1 MLARLYCG
9 DIYRDATTP
18 REAFTAHFQ
27 RPFSTAP
34 AECQL
39 VEMSLTPDMILVL
52 GLVAFTMLM
61 LVLEWIRA
69 DMVAL
74 LVVVTIGLTGLI
86 PSERVF
92 NGFAGN
98 AVIAIIAIMIMGEGL
113 DRAGVLNLT
122 ARFVMKMAR
131 GMESRLG
138 LVINMVAS
146 LFSAIIP
153 SQALAALMIPV
164 SSRLSARTGVPLSRL
179 LLPMAF
185 CILTATNTT
194 LIANSPLIVL
204 NDLIASANA
213 NLPPG
218 AHTIPRFGLFS
229 VTPVGLTLAVIGV
242 LYFYFFGRKLLP
254 GHEDQRL
261 KVTPGRTES
270 YFAET
275 YGIGGETAEL
285 TVTAE
290 SPLVGM
296 SIGEVEQLHDA
307 PLILA
312 IKSGNDARMAP
323 PADHVIWVG
332 SVLGVLGP
340 REQLNQFAN
349 NQLCRLSTRMRQ
361 LGELFNPTRAGISEV
376 VIPPSSRFIKQKIGE
391 LRLRKRFGISVLAVT
406 RGEQIFRDD
415 LRSVSLRAG
424 DTLALHSNWRDLSL
438 AAEDKD
444 LVVVT
449 DIPKEE
455 QRPGKIWQ
463 AVGFFVLAK
472 CLALFTQLDLSVAM
486 MTGAIGMLLTGVLNM
501 DEAYKAINWKT
512 IFVTACLIP
521 LGWSMDSTGTAA
533 WVAQVVLQ
541 HLGNASPYILQ
552 ASLAILTLLFS
563 QVMSNV
569 GATVMMVPV
578 AISVAVATGGNP
590 SAYALIVAVSSSN
603 TFLLSSGHPAL
614 MMVTGP
620 GGYRGKDFLRV
631 GIPLT
636 LLVLVVTLVVINL
649 MFR

>member
-1 MLARLYCG
+1 
-9 DIYRDATTP
+9 
-18 REAFTAHFQ
+18 
-27 RPFSTAP
+27 
-34 AECQL
+34 
-39 VEMSLTPDMILVL
+39 MILVL
-52 GLVAFTMLM
+52 GLVCFTMLM

-74 LVVVTIGLTGLI
+74 LVVVVIGLTGLI
-86 PSERVF
+86 PSDRVF

-98 AVIAIIAIMIMGEGL
+98 AVIAIIAIMIMGAGL
-113 DRAGVLNLT
+113 DRAGVLGLT
-122 ARFVMKMAR
+122 AQFVMRMAR
-131 GMESRLG
+131 GKESRLG
-138 LVINMVAS
+138 VVINSVTS
-146 LFSAIIP
+146 LFSAVIP

-164 SSRLSARTGVPLSRL
+164 TSRLSARTGVPISRL

-218 AHTIPRFGLFS
+218 AQTVPKFGLFS
-229 VTPVGLTLAVIGV
+229 VTPVGLALAVAGV
-242 LYFYFFGRKLLP
+242 LFFYFYTNKLLP
-254 GHEDQRL
+254 EREDERQ

-275 YGIGGETAEL
+275 YGIVGETAEL

-296 SIGEVEQLHDA
+296 SIGEVEQLHGA

-323 PADHVIWVG
+323 PADQVIWVG

-340 REQLNQFAN
+340 RDELNRFAN
-349 NQLCRLSTRMRQ
+349 NQLCRVSPRMRQ
-361 LGELFNPTRAGISEV
+361 LAELFNPTRAGISEA
-376 VIPPSSRFIKQKIGE
+376 VIPPNSRFLKQSVGE
-391 LRLRKRFGISVLAVT
+391 LRLRKRYGISVLAVT
-406 RGEQIFRDD
+406 RGDQVYRDD
-415 LRSVSLRAG
+415 LRAVSLRTG
-424 DTLALHSNWRDLSL
+424 DTLVLHSSWKALQDVS
-438 AAEDKD
+438 EDKD

-449 DIPKEE
+449 DIPREE
-455 QRPGKIWQ
+455 QRPNKIWQ
-463 AVGFFVLAK
+463 AVGFFLLAK
-472 CLALFTQLDLSVAM
+472 SLALFTNLDLSIAM
-486 MTGAIGMLLTGVLNM
+486 MTGAVGMLLSGVLNM
-501 DEAYKAINWKT
+501 DEAYRAVNWKT

-533 WVAQVVLQ
+533 WVAQEVLL
-541 HLGNASPYILQ
+541 HLGHASPWILQ
-552 ASLAILTLLFS
+552 LSLALLTLTFS

-620 GGYRGKDFLRV
+620 GDYSARDFLRAGV
-631 GIPLT
+631 PLT
-636 LLVLVVTLVVINL
+636 FIVLLITLVAVNL
-649 MFR
+649 MYR

>member
-1 MLARLYCG
+1 MGL
-9 DIYRDATTP
+9 T
-18 REAFTAHFQ
+18 
-27 RPFSTAP
+27 
-34 AECQL
+34 
-39 VEMSLTPDMILVL
+39 LTPDMMLVL
-52 GLVAFTMLM
+52 GLVGFTMLM

-122 ARFVMKMAR
+122 ARFVMRMAR

-213 NLPPG
+213 NLLPG
-218 AHTIPRFGLFS
+218 AHTIPKFGLFS
-229 VTPVGLTLAVIGV
+229 VTPVGLTLAVVGV

-254 GHEDQRL
+254 GHEDERL

-296 SIGEVEQLHDA
+296 SIGEVEQLHDS
-307 PLILA
+307 PMILA

-323 PADHVIWVG
+323 PVDHVIWVG

-340 REQLNQFAN
+340 REQLTQFAN

-376 VIPPSSRFIKQKIGE
+376 VIPPSSRFIKQTIGD

-406 RGEQIFRDD
+406 RGDQVFRDD
-415 LRSVSLRAG
+415 VRAVTLRAG
-424 DTLALHSNWRDLSL
+424 DTMVLHSNWRDLSL
-438 AAEDKD
+438 ASEDKD

-533 WVAQVVLQ
+533 WVAQEVLQ
-541 HLGNASPYILQ
+541 HLGGHSHWLLQ
-552 ASLAILTLLFS
+552 LALAILTLLFS

-620 GGYRGKDFLRV
+620 GGYRSQDFLRV
-631 GIPLT
+631 GLPLT
-636 LLVLVVTLVVINL
+636 FIVLVVTLLAINL
-649 MFR
+649 MFH

>member
-1 MLARLYCG
+1 VG
-9 DIYRDATTP
+9 P
-18 REAFTAHFQ
+18 
-27 RPFSTAP
+27 
-34 AECQL
+34 
-39 VEMSLTPDMILVL
+39 SLTPEMIMVL
-52 GLVAFTMLM
+52 GLVGFTMLM

-74 LVVVTIGLTGLI
+74 LVVVAIGLTGLI
-86 PSERVF
+86 PSDRVF

-122 ARFVMKMAR
+122 ARFVMRMAR
-131 GMESRLG
+131 GVESRLG
-138 LVINMVAS
+138 LVINLVAS
-146 LFSAIIP
+146 LFSAVIP

-164 SSRLSARTGVPLSRL
+164 SSRLSARTGVPISRL

-213 NLPPG
+213 NLLPG
-218 AHTIPRFGLFS
+218 AHTIPKFGLFS
-229 VTPVGLTLAVIGV
+229 VTPVGLALSLVGV

-254 GHEDQRL
+254 GHEDERL

-296 SIGEVEQLHDA
+296 SIGEVEQLYDA

-312 IKSGNDARMAP
+312 IKSGNEARMAP

-340 REQLNQFAN
+340 REQLTRFAN
-349 NQLCRLSTRMRQ
+349 NQLCRLSTHMRQ

-376 VIPPSSRFIKQKIGE
+376 VIPPVSRFIKQTVGD

-406 RGEQIFRDD
+406 RGEQVFRDD
-415 LRSVSLRAG
+415 VRGVTLRAG
-424 DTLALHSNWRDLSL
+424 DTLVVHSNWRDLSL

-472 CLALFTQLDLSVAM
+472 CLALFTHLDLSVAM

-521 LGWSMDSTGTAA
+521 LGWSMDATGTAA
-533 WVAQVVLQ
+533 WIAQQVLQ
-541 HLGNASPYILQ
+541 HMGTSSHWLLQ
-552 ASLAILTLLFS
+552 ACLAILTLLFS

-569 GATVMMVPV
+569 GATVMMVPI

-631 GIPLT
+631 GLPLT
-636 LLVLVVTLVVINL
+636 LVVLVVTLIAINL

>member
-1 MLARLYCG
+1 MGL
-9 DIYRDATTP
+9 
-18 REAFTAHFQ
+18 
-27 RPFSTAP
+27 
-34 AECQL
+34 
-39 VEMSLTPDMILVL
+39 SLTPDMILVL
-52 GLVAFTMLM
+52 GLVGFTMIM

-74 LVVVTIGLTGLI
+74 LVVVVIGLTGLI
-86 PSERVF
+86 PADRVF

-122 ARFVMKMAR
+122 ANFVMRMAR
-131 GMESRLG
+131 GAESRLG
-138 LVINMVAS
+138 VVINLVAS
-146 LFSAIIP
+146 LFSAVIP
-153 SQALAALMIPV
+153 SQALAAIMIPV

-218 AHTIPRFGLFS
+218 AHTIPKFGLFS
-229 VTPVGLTLAVIGV
+229 VTPIGLALAFVGVG
-242 LYFYFFGRKLLP
+242 YFYFFGRKLLP
-254 GHEDQRL
+254 GHEDERL

-296 SIGEVEQLHDA
+296 SIGEAEQLHEA

-312 IKSGNDARMAP
+312 IKSGNEARMAP

-340 REQLNQFAN
+340 REQLSQFAN
-349 NQLCRLSTRMRQ
+349 NQLCRLSPRMRQ

-376 VIPPSSRFIKQKIGE
+376 VIPPVSRFIKQTIGE
-391 LRLRKRFGISVLAVT
+391 LRLRKRYGISVLAVN
-406 RGEQIFRDD
+406 RGDQVFRDD
-415 LRSVSLRAG
+415 VRAVSLRAG
-424 DTLALHSNWRDLSL
+424 DTVVLHSNWRDLSL

-449 DIPKEE
+449 DIPKQE

-463 AVGFFVLAK
+463 AVGFFVMAK
-472 CLALFTQLDLSVAM
+472 CLALFTNLDLSVAM
-486 MTGAIGMLLTGVLNM
+486 MTGAIAMLLSGVLNM

-533 WVAQVVLQ
+533 WLAQQVLHYLGGASPYVLQVVL
-541 HLGNASPYILQ
+541 GV
-552 ASLAILTLLFS
+552 LTLLFS

-569 GATVMMVPV
+569 GATVMMVPI

-620 GGYRGKDFLRV
+620 GGYRSKDFLRV
-631 GIPLT
+631 GLPLT
-636 LLVLVVTLVVINL
+636 ALVLTVTIVAINL
-649 MFR
+649 VFR

>member
-1 MLARLYCG
+1 
-9 DIYRDATTP
+9 
-18 REAFTAHFQ
+18 
-27 RPFSTAP
+27 
-34 AECQL
+34 
-39 VEMSLTPDMILVL
+39 MILVL
-52 GLVAFTMLM
+52 GLVGFTMLM

-74 LVVVTIGLTGLI
+74 LVVVVIGLTGLI
-86 PSERVF
+86 PSDRVF

-98 AVIAIIAIMIMGEGL
+98 AVIAIIAIMIMGAGL
-113 DRAGVLNLT
+113 DRAGVLSLT
-122 ARFVMKMAR
+122 ASFVMRMAR
-131 GMESRLG
+131 GKESRLG
-138 LVINMVAS
+138 VVINSVTS
-146 LFSAIIP
+146 LFSAVIP

-164 SSRLSARTGVPLSRL
+164 TSRLSARTGVPISRL
-179 LLPMAF
+179 LLPMGF

-218 AHTIPRFGLFS
+218 AHTIPKFGLFS
-229 VTPVGLTLAVIGV
+229 VTPVGLVLALLGIT
-242 LYFYFFGRKLLP
+242 YFWLFTRRLLP
-254 GHEDQRL
+254 EREDERL

-296 SIGEVEQLHDA
+296 SIGEVEQLHGA

-323 PADHVIWVG
+323 PVDYVIWVG
-332 SVLGVLGP
+332 SVLGVLAP
-340 REQLNQFAN
+340 REEVNRFAN
-349 NQLCRLSTRMRQ
+349 NQLCKVSPRMRQ
-361 LGELFNPTRAGISEV
+361 LGELFNPTRAGISEAV
-376 VIPPSSRFIKQKIGE
+376 LPPSSRFLKQSVGE
-391 LRLRKRFGISVLAVT
+391 LRLRKRYGISVLAVN
-406 RGEQIFRDD
+406 RGDQVFRDD
-415 LRSVSLRAG
+415 VRGVNLRAG
-424 DTLALHSNWRDLSL
+424 DTLVLHSSWRDLAL

-463 AVGFFVLAK
+463 AVGFFLLAK
-472 CLALFTQLDLSVAM
+472 CLALFTHLDLSVAM

-501 DEAYKAINWKT
+501 DEAYKAVNWKT

-521 LGWSMDSTGTAA
+521 LGWSMDATGTAA
-533 WVAQVVLQ
+533 WLAQQVLL
-541 HLGNASPYILQ
+541 HLGDASPWILQ
-552 ASLAILTLLFS
+552 VSLAVLTLLFS

-569 GATVMMVPV
+569 GATVMMVPI

-614 MMVTGP
+614 MMVAGP

-631 GIPLT
+631 GAPLT
-636 LLVLVVTLVVINL
+636 LAMLVTTLVVINL
-649 MFR
+649 MFH

>member
-1 MLARLYCG
+1 MGL
-9 DIYRDATTP
+9 T
-18 REAFTAHFQ
+18 
-27 RPFSTAP
+27 
-34 AECQL
+34 
-39 VEMSLTPDMILVL
+39 LTPDMMLVL

-122 ARFVMKMAR
+122 ARFVMRMAR

-213 NLPPG
+213 NLLPG
-218 AHTIPRFGLFS
+218 AHTIPKFGLFS
-229 VTPVGLTLAVIGV
+229 VTPVGLTLAVVGV

-254 GHEDQRL
+254 GHEDERL

-296 SIGEVEQLHDA
+296 SIGEVEQLHDS
-307 PLILA
+307 PMILA
-312 IKSGNDARMAP
+312 IKSSNDARMAP

-340 REQLNQFAN
+340 REQLTQFAN

-361 LGELFNPTRAGISEV
+361 LSELFNPTRAGISEV
-376 VIPPSSRFIKQKIGE
+376 VIPPSSRFIKQTVGE

-406 RGEQIFRDD
+406 RGDQVFRDD
-415 LRSVSLRAG
+415 VRTLSLRAG
-424 DTLALHSNWRDLSL
+424 DTMVLHSNWRDLSL
-438 AAEDKD
+438 ASEDKD

-501 DEAYKAINWKT
+501 DEAYKAVNWKT

-533 WVAQVVLQ
+533 WVAQEVLQ
-541 HLGNASPYILQ
+541 HLGGHSHWLLQ
-552 ASLAILTLLFS
+552 LALAILTLLFS

-636 LLVLVVTLVVINL
+636 FVVLVVSLVAINL
-649 MFR
+649 MFL

>member
-1 MLARLYCG
+1 MGL
-9 DIYRDATTP
+9 
-18 REAFTAHFQ
+18 
-27 RPFSTAP
+27 
-34 AECQL
+34 
-39 VEMSLTPDMILVL
+39 SLTPEMILVL
-52 GLVAFTMLM
+52 GLVGFTMLM

-74 LVVVTIGLTGLI
+74 LVVVVIGLTGLI

-122 ARFVMKMAR
+122 ARFVMRMAR

-138 LVINMVAS
+138 VVINLVAS
-146 LFSAIIP
+146 LFSAVIP

-204 NDLIASANA
+204 NDLIASANV

-218 AHTIPRFGLFS
+218 AHTIPKFGLFS
-229 VTPVGLTLAVIGV
+229 VTPIGLALALLGV
-242 LYFYFFGRKLLP
+242 AYFYFFGRKLLP
-254 GHEDQRL
+254 GHEDERL

-340 REQLNQFAN
+340 REQLTQFAN

-376 VIPPSSRFIKQKIGE
+376 VIPPVSRFIKHTVGE

-406 RGEQIFRDD
+406 RGEQVFRDD
-415 LRSVSLRAG
+415 VRGVSLRAG
-424 DTLALHSNWRDLSL
+424 DTVVLHSNWRDLAL

-472 CLALFTQLDLSVAM
+472 CLALFTNLDLSVAM
-486 MTGAIGMLLTGVLNM
+486 MTGAIGMLLSGVLNM

-521 LGWSMDSTGTAA
+521 LGWSMDATGTAA
-533 WVAQVVLQ
+533 WIAQVVLE
-541 HLGNASPYILQ
+541 HLGGASPWVLQ
-552 ASLAILTLLFS
+552 ACLAILTLLFS

-569 GATVMMVPV
+569 GATVMMVPI

-620 GGYRGKDFLRV
+620 GGYKGKDFLRV
-631 GIPLT
+631 GAPLT
-636 LLVLVVTLVVINL
+636 VLVLVVTLLAINL
-649 MFR
+649 MFH

>member
-1 MLARLYCG
+1 M
-9 DIYRDATTP
+9 
-18 REAFTAHFQ
+18 
-27 RPFSTAP
+27 
-34 AECQL
+34 
-39 VEMSLTPDMILVL
+39 VLVL
-52 GLVAFTMLM
+52 GLVGFTMLM

-74 LVVVTIGLTGLI
+74 LVVVVIGLTGLI
-86 PSERVF
+86 PSDRVF

-98 AVIAIIAIMIMGEGL
+98 AVIAIMAIMIMGEGL

-122 ARFVMKMAR
+122 ARFVMRMAR
-131 GMESRLG
+131 GVESRLG
-138 LVINMVAS
+138 VVINLVAS
-146 LFSAIIP
+146 LFSAVIP

-204 NDLIASANA
+204 NDLIASANV

-218 AHTIPRFGLFS
+218 AHTIPKFGLFS
-229 VTPVGLTLAVIGV
+229 VTPIGLALALLGV
-242 LYFYFFGRKLLP
+242 AYFYFFGRKLLP
-254 GHEDQRL
+254 GHEDERL

-296 SIGEVEQLHDA
+296 SIGEVEQLHGA

-340 REQLNQFAN
+340 RDQLTQFAN

-376 VIPPSSRFIKQKIGE
+376 VIPPVSRFIKHTVGE
-391 LRLRKRFGISVLAVT
+391 LRLRKRFGISVLAVN
-406 RGEQIFRDD
+406 RGDQVFRDD
-415 LRSVSLRAG
+415 VRGVNLRAG
-424 DTLALHSNWRDLSL
+424 DTVVLHSNWRDLAL
-438 AAEDKD
+438 ASEDKD

-472 CLALFTQLDLSVAM
+472 CLALFTNLDLSVAM
-486 MTGAIGMLLTGVLNM
+486 MTGAIGMLLSGVLNM
-501 DEAYKAINWKT
+501 DEAYRAINWKT

-521 LGWSMDSTGTAA
+521 LGWSMDATGTAA
-533 WVAQVVLQ
+533 WIAQVVLQ
-541 HLGNASPYILQ
+541 HLGGASPWVLQ
-552 ASLAILTLLFS
+552 ACLAILTLLFS

-569 GATVMMVPV
+569 GATVMMVPI

-614 MMVTGP
+614 MMITGP
-620 GGYRGKDFLRV
+620 GGYKGKDFLRV
-631 GIPLT
+631 GAPLT
-636 LLVLVVTLVVINL
+636 VLVLVVTLIAINL
-649 MFR
+649 MFH

>member
-1 MLARLYCG
+1 M
-9 DIYRDATTP
+9 
-18 REAFTAHFQ
+18 
-27 RPFSTAP
+27 
-34 AECQL
+34 
-39 VEMSLTPDMILVL
+39 MLVL
-52 GLVAFTMLM
+52 GLVLFTMLM

-74 LVVVTIGLTGLI
+74 LVVVVIGLTGLI
-86 PSERVF
+86 PADRVF

-122 ARFVMKMAR
+122 AQFVMRMAR
-131 GMESRLG
+131 GKESRLG
-138 LVINMVAS
+138 VVINAVTS
-146 LFSAIIP
+146 LFSAVIP

-164 SSRLSARTGVPLSRL
+164 TSRLSARTGVPISRL

-204 NDLIASANA
+204 NDLIASANN

-218 AHTIPRFGLFS
+218 AQTIPKFGLFS
-229 VTPVGLTLAVIGV
+229 VTPVGILLAIAGV
-242 LYFYFFGRKLLP
+242 VFFRLFTRKLLP
-254 GHEDQRL
+254 EREDARQ

-275 YGIGGETAEL
+275 YGIVGETAEL

-296 SIGEVEQLHDA
+296 SVGEAEQLHGA

-312 IKSGNDARMAP
+312 LKSGNDARMAP
-323 PADHVIWVG
+323 PVDQVIWVG

-349 NQLCRLSTRMRQ
+349 NQLCRLTPRMRQ
-361 LGELFNPTRAGISEV
+361 LGELFNPTRAGISEA
-376 VIPPSSRFIKQKIGE
+376 VIPPSSRWIKQSIGD
-391 LRLRKRFGISVLAVT
+391 LHLRKRHGISVLAVT
-406 RGEQIFRDD
+406 RGDQVFRDD
-415 LRSVSLRAG
+415 VRSVSLRAG
-424 DTLALHSNWRDLSL
+424 DTLVLHSSWRDLAQ
-438 AAEDKD
+438 AAEDRD
-444 LVVVT
+444 LVMVT
-449 DIPKEE
+449 DIPREE

-463 AVGFFVLAK
+463 AVGFFLMAK
-472 CLALFTQLDLSVAM
+472 CLALFTHLDLSIAM
-486 MTGAIGMLLTGVLNM
+486 MTGAIGMLLSGVLNM

-533 WVAQVVLQ
+533 WLAQEVLVHMGDASPWVLQ
-541 HLGNASPYILQ
+541 
-552 ASLAILTLLFS
+552 LALAVLTLLFS

-603 TFLLSSGHPAL
+603 TFLISSGHPAL

-620 GGYRGKDFLRV
+620 GGYKSKDFLRAGV
-631 GIPLT
+631 PLT
-636 LLVLVVTLVVINL
+636 LVVLAITLVAINL
-649 MFR
+649 MFH

>member
-1 MLARLYCG
+1 VAL
-9 DIYRDATTP
+9 T
-18 REAFTAHFQ
+18 
-27 RPFSTAP
+27 
-34 AECQL
+34 
-39 VEMSLTPDMILVL
+39 LTPEMILVL
-52 GLVAFTMLM
+52 GLVCFTMLM

-74 LVVVTIGLTGLI
+74 LVVVVIGLTGLI
-86 PSERVF
+86 PSDRVF

-98 AVIAIIAIMIMGEGL
+98 AVIAIIAIMIMGAGL
-113 DRAGVLNLT
+113 DRAGVLGLT
-122 ARFVMKMAR
+122 AQFVMRMAR
-131 GMESRLG
+131 GKESRLG
-138 LVINMVAS
+138 VVINSVTS
-146 LFSAIIP
+146 LFSAVIP

-164 SSRLSARTGVPLSRL
+164 TSRLSARTGVPISRL

-218 AHTIPRFGLFS
+218 AQTVPKFGLFS
-229 VTPVGLTLAVIGV
+229 VTPVGLALAVAGV
-242 LYFYFFGRKLLP
+242 LFFYFYTNKLLP
-254 GHEDQRL
+254 EREDERQ

-275 YGIGGETAEL
+275 YGIVGETAEL

-296 SIGEVEQLHDA
+296 SIGEVEQLHGA

-312 IKSGNDARMAP
+312 IKSGNEARMAP
-323 PADHVIWVG
+323 PADQVIWVG

-340 REQLNQFAN
+340 RDELNRFAN
-349 NQLCRLSTRMRQ
+349 NQLCRVSPRMRQ
-361 LGELFNPTRAGISEV
+361 LAELFNPTRAGISEA
-376 VIPPSSRFIKQKIGE
+376 VIPPNSRFLKQSVGE
-391 LRLRKRFGISVLAVT
+391 LRLRKRYGISVLAVT
-406 RGEQIFRDD
+406 RGDQVYRDD
-415 LRSVSLRAG
+415 LRAVSLRTG
-424 DTLALHSNWRDLSL
+424 DTLVLHSSWKALQDVS
-438 AAEDKD
+438 EDKD

-449 DIPKEE
+449 DIPREE
-455 QRPGKIWQ
+455 QRPNKIWQ
-463 AVGFFVLAK
+463 AVGFFLLAK
-472 CLALFTQLDLSVAM
+472 SLALFTNLDLSIAM
-486 MTGAIGMLLTGVLNM
+486 MTGAVGMLLSGVLNM
-501 DEAYKAINWKT
+501 DEAYRAVNWKT

-533 WVAQVVLQ
+533 WVAQEVLL
-541 HLGNASPYILQ
+541 HLGHASPWILQ
-552 ASLAILTLLFS
+552 LSLALLTLTFS

-620 GGYRGKDFLRV
+620 GDYSARDFLRAGV
-631 GIPLT
+631 PLT
-636 LLVLVVTLVVINL
+636 FIVLLITLVAVNL
-649 MFR
+649 MYR

>member
-1 MLARLYCG
+1 MGL
-9 DIYRDATTP
+9 
-18 REAFTAHFQ
+18 
-27 RPFSTAP
+27 
-34 AECQL
+34 
-39 VEMSLTPDMILVL
+39 SLTPEMILVL
-52 GLVAFTMLM
+52 GLVGFTMLM

-74 LVVVTIGLTGLI
+74 LVVVVIGLTGLI

-98 AVIAIIAIMIMGEGL
+98 AVIAIIAIMIMGAGL
-113 DRAGVLNLT
+113 DRAGVLGLT
-122 ARFVMKMAR
+122 ANFVMRMAR
-131 GMESRLG
+131 GVESRLG
-138 LVINMVAS
+138 VVINLVTS
-146 LFSAIIP
+146 LFSAVIP

-164 SSRLSARTGVPLSRL
+164 TSRLAARTGVPISRL

-213 NLPPG
+213 NLPAG
-218 AHTIPRFGLFS
+218 AHTIPKFGLFS
-229 VTPVGLTLAVIGV
+229 VTPVGLVLALTGV
-242 LYFYFFGRKLLP
+242 LFFYLFSRKLLP
-254 GHEDQRL
+254 EREDERL

-275 YGIGGETAEL
+275 YGIVGETAEL

-296 SIGEVEQLHDA
+296 SIGEVEQLYGA

-312 IKSGNDARMAP
+312 IKSGTESRMAP
-323 PADHVIWVG
+323 PVDHVIWVG

-349 NQLCRLSTRMRQ
+349 NQLCRLSPRMRQ
-361 LGELFNPTRAGISEV
+361 LGELFNPTRAGISEA
-376 VIPPSSRFIKQKIGE
+376 VIPPSSRFIKQSVGE
-391 LRLRKRFGISVLAVT
+391 LRLRKRYGISVLAVN
-406 RGEQIFRDD
+406 RGDQVFRDD
-415 LRSVSLRAG
+415 VRSVSLRAG
-424 DTLALHSNWRDLSL
+424 DTLVLHSSWRDLGL
-438 AAEDKD
+438 ATEDKD

-472 CLALFTQLDLSVAM
+472 CLALFTHLDLSVAM

-501 DEAYKAINWKT
+501 DEAYRAINWKT

-521 LGWSMDSTGTAA
+521 LGWSMDATGTAA
-533 WVAQVVLQ
+533 WVAQEVLQ
-541 HLGNASPYILQ
+541 HLGSASPWLLQ
-552 ASLAILTLLFS
+552 LCLAVLTLLFS

-569 GATVMMVPV
+569 GATVMMVPI

-614 MMVTGP
+614 MMVAGP

-631 GIPLT
+631 GLPLT
-636 LLVLVVTLVVINL
+636 AIVLVITLVVINL

>member
-1 MLARLYCG
+1 MAL
-9 DIYRDATTP
+9 
-18 REAFTAHFQ
+18 
-27 RPFSTAP
+27 
-34 AECQL
+34 
-39 VEMSLTPDMILVL
+39 SLTPEMILVL
-52 GLVAFTMLM
+52 GLVGFTMLM

-74 LVVVTIGLTGLI
+74 LVVVVIGLTGLI

-122 ARFVMKMAR
+122 ANFVMRMAR
-131 GMESRLG
+131 GAESRLG
-138 LVINMVAS
+138 VVINLVAS
-146 LFSAIIP
+146 LFSAVIP

-164 SSRLSARTGVPLSRL
+164 SSRLAARTGVPLSKL

-204 NDLIASANA
+204 NDLIASANV

-218 AHTIPRFGLFS
+218 AHTIPKFGLFS
-229 VTPVGLTLAVIGV
+229 VTPVGLTLALLGV
-242 LYFYFFGRKLLP
+242 GYFYFFGRKLLP
-254 GHEDQRL
+254 GHEDERL

-275 YGIGGETAEL
+275 YGIVGETAEL

-296 SIGEVEQLHDA
+296 SIGEVEQLYEA

-376 VIPPSSRFIKQKIGE
+376 VIPPVSRFIKHTVGE
-391 LRLRKRFGISVLAVT
+391 LRLRKRFGISVLAVN
-406 RGEQIFRDD
+406 RGDQVLRDD
-415 LRSVSLRAG
+415 VRSVSLRAG
-424 DTLALHSNWRDLSL
+424 DTVVLHSNWRDLSL
-438 AAEDKD
+438 AAEERD

-449 DIPKEE
+449 DIPKEQ

-463 AVGFFVLAK
+463 AVGFFLLAK
-472 CLALFTQLDLSVAM
+472 CLALFTNLDLSVAM
-486 MTGAIGMLLTGVLNM
+486 MTGAIGMLLSGVLNM

-521 LGWSMDSTGTAA
+521 LGWSMDATGTAA
-533 WVAQVVLQ
+533 WIAQVVLD
-541 HLGNASPYILQ
+541 HLGSASPWLLQ
-552 ASLAILTLLFS
+552 LCLAILTLLFS

-569 GATVMMVPV
+569 GATVMMVPI

-620 GGYRGKDFLRV
+620 GGYKGKDFLRV
-631 GIPLT
+631 GLPLT
-636 LLVLVVTLVVINL
+636 FLVLVVTLLAINL
-649 MFR
+649 LFH

>member
-1 MLARLYCG
+1 MAL
-9 DIYRDATTP
+9 
-18 REAFTAHFQ
+18 
-27 RPFSTAP
+27 
-34 AECQL
+34 
-39 VEMSLTPDMILVL
+39 SLTPAMILVL
-52 GLVAFTMLM
+52 ALAGFTMLM

-74 LVVVTIGLTGLI
+74 LVVVAIGLTGLI
-86 PSERVF
+86 PPDKVF

-113 DRAGVLNLT
+113 DRAGVLTHT
-122 ARFVMKMAR
+122 AHFVMRVA
-131 GMESRLG
+131 GGVESRLG
-138 LVINMVAS
+138 LVINLVSS
-146 LFSAIIP
+146 LFSAVIP

-164 SSRLSARTGVPLSRL
+164 SSRLSARTGVPISRL
-179 LLPMAF
+179 LLPMSF

-194 LIANSPLIVL
+194 LIANSPLIML

-213 NLPPG
+213 NLPAG
-218 AHTIPRFGLFS
+218 AHTIPKFGLFS
-229 VTPVGLTLAVIGV
+229 VTPVGLALALVGV
-242 LYFYFFGRKLLP
+242 AYFYFFGRKLLP
-254 GHEDQRL
+254 GHEDRRL

-270 YFAET
+270 YFADT
-275 YGIGGETAEL
+275 YGIAGDIAEL

-290 SPLVGM
+290 SALVGM
-296 SIGEVEQLHDA
+296 SIGEAESLHDA

-376 VIPPSSRFIKQKIGE
+376 VIPPVSRFIKHTVAE

-406 RGEQIFRDD
+406 RGEQVFRDD
-415 LRSVSLRAG
+415 VRGVSLRAG
-424 DTLALHSNWRDLSL
+424 DTMVLHSNWHDLAL
-438 AAEDKD
+438 ASEDKD

-449 DIPKEE
+449 DIPKEQ

-463 AVGFFVLAK
+463 AVGFFLMAQG
-472 CLALFTQLDLSVAM
+472 LALFTNLDLSLSM
-486 MTGAIGMLLTGVLNM
+486 MTGAIAMLLTGVLNM

-512 IFVTACLIP
+512 IFVVACLIP
-521 LGWSMDSTGTAA
+521 LGWSMDATGTAA
-533 WVAQVVLQ
+533 WIAQIVLVHLGGAAPWVLQ
-541 HLGNASPYILQ
+541 LCVAV
-552 ASLAILTLLFS
+552 LTVLFAL
-563 QVMSNV
+563 VMSNV
-569 GATVMMVPV
+569 GATVMMVPI

-590 SAYALIVAVSSSN
+590 AAYALLVAVSSSN
-603 TFLLSSGHPAL
+603 TFLISSGHPAL
-614 MMVTGP
+614 MMITGP
-620 GGYRGKDFLRV
+620 GGYRGKDFMRV
-631 GIPLT
+631 GAPLT
-636 LLVLVVTLVVINL
+636 VLMLAVTMLAINL

>member
-1 MLARLYCG
+1 VAL
-9 DIYRDATTP
+9 
-18 REAFTAHFQ
+18 
-27 RPFSTAP
+27 
-34 AECQL
+34 
-39 VEMSLTPDMILVL
+39 SLTPEMILVL
-52 GLVAFTMLM
+52 GLVGFTMLM
-61 LVLEWIRA
+61 LVLEWVRA

-74 LVVVTIGLTGLI
+74 LVVVVIGLTGLI

-113 DRAGVLNLT
+113 DRAGVLNAT
-122 ARFVMKMAR
+122 AHFVVRMSR
-131 GMESRLG
+131 GAESRLG
-138 LVINMVAS
+138 VVINLVAS
-146 LFSAIIP
+146 LFSSVIP

-164 SSRLSARTGVPLSRL
+164 SSRLAARTGVPLSKL

-194 LIANSPLIVL
+194 LIANSSLIVL

-213 NLPPG
+213 NLLPG
-218 AHTIPRFGLFS
+218 AHTIPKFGLFS
-229 VTPVGLTLAVIGV
+229 VTPIGLALAAVGV
-242 LYFYFFGRKLLP
+242 LYFYLFGRKLLP
-254 GHEDQRL
+254 GHEDERL

-296 SIGEVEQLHDA
+296 SIGEVEQLHEA

-312 IKSGNDARMAP
+312 IKSSNDARMAP

-332 SVLGVLGP
+332 SVLGVFGP
-340 REQLNQFAN
+340 REQLAQFAN
-349 NQLCRLSTRMRQ
+349 NQLCRLSSRMRQ

-376 VIPPSSRFIKQKIGE
+376 VIPPVSRFIKHTVAE
-391 LRLRKRFGISVLAVT
+391 LRLRKRFGISVLAVN
-406 RGEQIFRDD
+406 RGDQVFRDD
-415 LRSVSLRAG
+415 VRTVSLRAG
-424 DTLALHSNWRDLSL
+424 DTVVLHSNWRDLAL

-449 DIPKEE
+449 DIPKEQ

-463 AVGFFVLAK
+463 AVGFFLMAQ
-472 CLALFTQLDLSVAM
+472 CLALFTNLDLAVAM
-486 MTGAIGMLLTGVLNM
+486 MTGAIAMLLTGVLNM
-501 DEAYKAINWKT
+501 DEAYKAVNWKT
-512 IFVTACLIP
+512 VFVIACLIP
-521 LGWSMDSTGTAA
+521 LGWSMDATGTAA
-533 WVAQVVLQ
+533 WLAQQVLYYLGGTSPYVLQ
-541 HLGNASPYILQ
+541 LV
-552 ASLAILTLLFS
+552 LAVLTLLFS

-569 GATVMMVPV
+569 GATVMMVPI

-620 GGYRGKDFLRV
+620 GGYKGKDFLRV
-631 GIPLT
+631 GLPLT
-636 LLVLVVTLVVINL
+636 FLVLVVTLLAINL

>member
-1 MLARLYCG
+1 MGL
-9 DIYRDATTP
+9 
-18 REAFTAHFQ
+18 
-27 RPFSTAP
+27 
-34 AECQL
+34 
-39 VEMSLTPDMILVL
+39 SLTPEMILVL
-52 GLVAFTMLM
+52 GLAGFTMLM
-61 LVLEWIRA
+61 LVLDWIRA

-74 LVVVTIGLTGLI
+74 LVVVAIGLIGLI
-86 PSERVF
+86 PADKVF
-92 NGFAGN
+92 DGFAGN
-98 AVIAIIAIMIMGEGL
+98 AVISIIAIMIMGEGL

-122 ARFVMKMAR
+122 ANFVMRMAR
-131 GMESRLG
+131 GAESRLG
-138 LVINMVAS
+138 VVINLVAS
-146 LFSAIIP
+146 LFSAVIP

-164 SSRLSARTGVPLSRL
+164 SSRLAARTGVPLSRL

-204 NDLIASANA
+204 NDLIASANL
-213 NLPPG
+213 NLPAG
-218 AHTIPRFGLFS
+218 AHTIPKFGLFS
-229 VTPVGLTLAVIGV
+229 VTPIGLVLAAVGVA
-242 LYFYFFGRKLLP
+242 YFYFFGRKLLP
-254 GHEDQRL
+254 GHEDERL

-296 SIGEVEQLHDA
+296 SIGEAESLHQA

-312 IKSGNDARMAP
+312 IKSGNEARMAP

-361 LGELFNPTRAGISEV
+361 LGELFRAGISEV
-376 VIPPSSRFIKQKIGE
+376 VIPPVSRFIKHTVAE
-391 LRLRKRFGISVLAVT
+391 LRLRKRFGISVLAVN
-406 RGEQIFRDD
+406 RGDQVFRDD
-415 LRSVSLRAG
+415 VRGVSLRAG
-424 DTLALHSNWRDLSL
+424 DTVVLHSHWRDLAL

-463 AVGFFVLAK
+463 AVGFFLLAK
-472 CLALFTQLDLSVAM
+472 CLALFTNLDLSIAM
-486 MTGAIGMLLTGVLNM
+486 MTGAIGMLLSGVLNM

-521 LGWSMDSTGTAA
+521 LGWSMDATGTAA
-533 WVAQVVLQ
+533 WLAQVVLE
-541 HLGNASPYILQ
+541 HLGGASPWVLQ
-552 ASLAILTLLFS
+552 LCLAVLTLLFS

-569 GATVMMVPV
+569 GATVMMVPI

-590 SAYALIVAVSSSN
+590 SAYALIVAVSS
-603 TFLLSSGHPAL
+603 L

-620 GGYRGKDFLRV
+620 GGYKGKDFLRV
-631 GIPLT
+631 GLPLT
-636 LLVLVVTLVVINL
+636 LIVLVVTLIAVNL
-649 MFR
+649 LFR

>member
-1 MLARLYCG
+1 MGL
-9 DIYRDATTP
+9 T
-18 REAFTAHFQ
+18 
-27 RPFSTAP
+27 
-34 AECQL
+34 
-39 VEMSLTPDMILVL
+39 LTPEMILVL
-52 GLVAFTMLM
+52 ALVAFTMIM

-74 LVVVTIGLTGLI
+74 LVVVVIGLTGLI
-86 PSERVF
+86 PSDRVF

-98 AVIAIIAIMIMGEGL
+98 AVIAIIAIMIMGAGL
-113 DRAGVLNLT
+113 DRAGVLSLT
-122 ARFVMKMAR
+122 ANFVMRMAR

-138 LVINMVAS
+138 VVINSVTS
-146 LFSAIIP
+146 LFSAVIP

-164 SSRLSARTGVPLSRL
+164 ISRLSARTGVPISRL

-194 LIANSPLIVL
+194 LIANSPLIIL
-204 NDLIASANA
+204 NDLIASANN

-218 AHTIPRFGLFS
+218 AHTIPKFGLFS
-229 VTPVGLTLAVIGV
+229 VTPIGLALAVLGV
-242 LYFYFFGRKLLP
+242 AFFYFFTRKLLP
-254 GHEDQRL
+254 EREDERL

-270 YFAET
+270 YFADT
-275 YGIGGETAEL
+275 YGIVGETAEL

-296 SIGEVEQLHDA
+296 SIGEVEQLREA

-323 PADHVIWVG
+323 PVDQVIWVG

-340 REQLNQFAN
+340 REQLAQFAN
-349 NQLCRLSTRMRQ
+349 NQLCKLSPRMRQ
-361 LGELFNPTRAGISEV
+361 LGELFNPTRAGISEA
-376 VIPPSSRFIKQKIGE
+376 VIPPSSRFIKQTIGA
-391 LRLRKRFGISVLAVT
+391 LRLRKRYGISVLAVH
-406 RGEQIFRDD
+406 RGDQVLRDD
-415 LRSVSLRAG
+415 VRSISLRPG
-424 DTLALHSNWRDLSL
+424 DTLVLHSSWREL
-438 AAEDKD
+438 AQATEDKD

-455 QRPGKIWQ
+455 QRPGKIWH
-463 AVGFFVLAK
+463 AVGFFLLAK
-472 CLALFTQLDLSVAM
+472 GLALFTNLDLSVAM

-521 LGWSMDSTGTAA
+521 LGWSMDATGTAA
-533 WVAQVVLQ
+533 WLAQEVLAY
-541 HLGNASPYILQ
+541 LGHAAPWILQ
-552 ASLAILTLLFS
+552 LALAILTLLFS

-569 GATVMMVPV
+569 GATVMMVPI

-603 TFLLSSGHPAL
+603 TFLISSGHPAL
-614 MMVTGP
+614 MMVAGP

-631 GIPLT
+631 GVPLT
-636 LLVLVVTLVVINL
+636 LAVLLVTMVMINL
-649 MFR
+649 MFH

>member
-1 MLARLYCG
+1 MGL
-9 DIYRDATTP
+9 
-18 REAFTAHFQ
+18 
-27 RPFSTAP
+27 
-34 AECQL
+34 
-39 VEMSLTPDMILVL
+39 SLTPEMILVL
-52 GLVAFTMLM
+52 GLVGFTMLM

-74 LVVVTIGLTGLI
+74 LVVVVIGLTGLI
-86 PSERVF
+86 PSDRVF

-122 ARFVMKMAR
+122 ARFVMRMAR

-138 LVINMVAS
+138 VVINLVAS
-146 LFSAIIP
+146 LFSAVIP

-204 NDLIASANA
+204 NDLIASANV

-218 AHTIPRFGLFS
+218 AHTIPKFGLFS
-229 VTPVGLTLAVIGV
+229 VTPIGLTLALLGV
-242 LYFYFFGRKLLP
+242 AYFYFFGRKLLP
-254 GHEDQRL
+254 GHEDERL

-296 SIGEVEQLHDA
+296 SIGEVEQLHGA

-340 REQLNQFAN
+340 RDQLTQFAN

-376 VIPPSSRFIKQKIGE
+376 VIPPVSRFIKHTVAE

-406 RGEQIFRDD
+406 RGDQVFRDD
-415 LRSVSLRAG
+415 VRGVSLRAG
-424 DTLALHSNWRDLSL
+424 DTVVLHSNWRDLAL
-438 AAEDKD
+438 ASEDKD

-472 CLALFTQLDLSVAM
+472 CLALFTNLDLSVAM
-486 MTGAIGMLLTGVLNM
+486 MTGAIGMLLSGVLNM

-533 WVAQVVLQ
+533 WIAQIVLQ
-541 HLGNASPYILQ
+541 HLGSASPWVLQ
-552 ASLAILTLLFS
+552 ACLAILTLLFS

-569 GATVMMVPV
+569 GATVMMVPI

-620 GGYRGKDFLRV
+620 GGYKGKDFLRV
-631 GIPLT
+631 GAPLT
-636 LLVLVVTLVVINL
+636 VLVLVVTLIAINL
-649 MFR
+649 MFH

>member
-1 MLARLYCG
+1 MAL
-9 DIYRDATTP
+9 T
-18 REAFTAHFQ
+18 
-27 RPFSTAP
+27 
-34 AECQL
+34 
-39 VEMSLTPDMILVL
+39 LTPEMILVL
-52 GLVAFTMLM
+52 GLVCFTMLM

-74 LVVVTIGLTGLI
+74 LVVVVIGLTGLI
-86 PSERVF
+86 PSDRVF

-98 AVIAIIAIMIMGEGL
+98 AVIAIIAIMIMGAGL
-113 DRAGVLNLT
+113 DRAGVLGLT
-122 ARFVMKMAR
+122 AQFVMRMAR
-131 GMESRLG
+131 GKESRLG
-138 LVINMVAS
+138 VVINSVTS
-146 LFSAIIP
+146 LFSAVIP

-164 SSRLSARTGVPLSRL
+164 TSRLSARTGVPISRL

-218 AHTIPRFGLFS
+218 AQTVPKFGLFS
-229 VTPVGLTLAVIGV
+229 VTPVGLALAVAGV
-242 LYFYFFGRKLLP
+242 LFFYFYTNKLLP
-254 GHEDQRL
+254 EREDERQ

-275 YGIGGETAEL
+275 YGIVGETAEL

-296 SIGEVEQLHDA
+296 SIGEVEQLHGA

-312 IKSGNDARMAP
+312 IKSGNEARMAP

-340 REQLNQFAN
+340 REQLNRFAN

-361 LGELFNPTRAGISEV
+361 LTELFNPTRAGISEV
-376 VIPPSSRFIKQKIGE
+376 VIPPVSRFIKHTIGE
-391 LRLRKRFGISVLAVT
+391 LRLRKRFGISVLAVN
-406 RGEQIFRDD
+406 RGEQVLRDD
-415 LRSVSLRAG
+415 VRAVTLRAG
-424 DTLALHSNWRDLSL
+424 DTVVVHSTWRDLSL
-438 AAEDKD
+438 ASEDRD

-472 CLALFTQLDLSVAM
+472 CLALFTHLDLSVAM

-533 WVAQVVLQ
+533 WVAQEVLL
-541 HLGNASPYILQ
+541 HLGHASPWILQ
-552 ASLAILTLLFS
+552 LSLALLTLTFS

-590 SAYALIVAVSSSN
+590 SAYALVVAVSSSN

-620 GGYRGKDFLRV
+620 GDYSSRDFLRAGV
-631 GIPLT
+631 PLT
-636 LLVLVVTLVVINL
+636 FIVLVITLVAINL
-649 MFR
+649 MYR

>member
-1 MLARLYCG
+1 MAL
-9 DIYRDATTP
+9 T
-18 REAFTAHFQ
+18 
-27 RPFSTAP
+27 
-34 AECQL
+34 
-39 VEMSLTPDMILVL
+39 LTPEMILVL
-52 GLVAFTMLM
+52 GLVCFTMLM

-74 LVVVTIGLTGLI
+74 LVVVVIGLTGLI
-86 PSERVF
+86 PSDRVF

-98 AVIAIIAIMIMGEGL
+98 AVIAIIAIMIMGAGL
-113 DRAGVLNLT
+113 DRAGVLGLT
-122 ARFVMKMAR
+122 AQFVMRMAR
-131 GMESRLG
+131 GKESRLG
-138 LVINMVAS
+138 VVINSVTS
-146 LFSAIIP
+146 LFSAVIP

-164 SSRLSARTGVPLSRL
+164 TSRLSARTGVPISRL

-218 AHTIPRFGLFS
+218 AQTVPKFGLFS
-229 VTPVGLTLAVIGV
+229 VTPVGLALAVAGV
-242 LYFYFFGRKLLP
+242 LFFYFYTNKLLP
-254 GHEDQRL
+254 EREDERQ

-275 YGIGGETAEL
+275 YGIVGETAEL

-296 SIGEVEQLHDA
+296 SIGEVEQLHGA

-312 IKSGNDARMAP
+312 IKSGNEARMAP
-323 PADHVIWVG
+323 PADQVIWVG

-340 REQLNQFAN
+340 RDELNRFAN
-349 NQLCRLSTRMRQ
+349 NQLCRVSPRMRQ
-361 LGELFNPTRAGISEV
+361 LAELFNPTRAGISEA
-376 VIPPSSRFIKQKIGE
+376 VIPPNSRFLKQSVGE
-391 LRLRKRFGISVLAVT
+391 LRLRKRYGISVLAVT
-406 RGEQIFRDD
+406 RGDQVYRDD
-415 LRSVSLRAG
+415 LRAVSLRTG
-424 DTLALHSNWRDLSL
+424 DTLVLHSSWKALQDVS
-438 AAEDKD
+438 EDKD

-449 DIPKEE
+449 DIPREE
-455 QRPGKIWQ
+455 QRPNKIWQ
-463 AVGFFVLAK
+463 AVGFFLLAK
-472 CLALFTQLDLSVAM
+472 SLALFTNLDLSIAM
-486 MTGAIGMLLTGVLNM
+486 MTGAVGMLLSGVLNM
-501 DEAYKAINWKT
+501 DEAYRAVNWKT

-533 WVAQVVLQ
+533 WVAQEVLL
-541 HLGNASPYILQ
+541 HLGHASPWILQ
-552 ASLAILTLLFS
+552 LSLALLTLTFS

-620 GGYRGKDFLRV
+620 GDYSARDFLRAGV
-631 GIPLT
+631 PLT
-636 LLVLVVTLVVINL
+636 FIVLLITLVAVNL
-649 MFR
+649 MYR

>member
-1 MLARLYCG
+1 MAL
-9 DIYRDATTP
+9 T
-18 REAFTAHFQ
+18 
-27 RPFSTAP
+27 
-34 AECQL
+34 
-39 VEMSLTPDMILVL
+39 LTPEMILVL
-52 GLVAFTMLM
+52 GLVLFTMLM

-74 LVVVTIGLTGLI
+74 LVVVVIGLTGLI
-86 PSERVF
+86 PSDRVF

-98 AVIAIIAIMIMGEGL
+98 AVIAIIAIMIMGAGL
-113 DRAGVLNLT
+113 DRAGVLGLT
-122 ARFVMKMAR
+122 AQFVMRMAR
-131 GMESRLG
+131 GKESRLG
-138 LVINMVAS
+138 VVINSVTS
-146 LFSAIIP
+146 LFSAVIP

-164 SSRLSARTGVPLSRL
+164 TSRLSARTGVPISRL

-218 AHTIPRFGLFS
+218 AQTVPKFGLFS
-229 VTPVGLTLAVIGV
+229 VTPVGLALAVAGV
-242 LYFYFFGRKLLP
+242 LFFYFYTNKLLP
-254 GHEDQRL
+254 EREDERQ

-275 YGIGGETAEL
+275 YGIVGETAEL

-296 SIGEVEQLHDA
+296 SIGEVEQLHGA

-323 PADHVIWVG
+323 PADQVIWVG

-340 REQLNQFAN
+340 RDELNRFAN
-349 NQLCRLSTRMRQ
+349 NQLCRVSPRMRQ
-361 LGELFNPTRAGISEV
+361 LGELFNPTRAGISEA
-376 VIPPSSRFIKQKIGE
+376 VIPPNSRFLKQSVGE
-391 LRLRKRFGISVLAVT
+391 LRLRKRYGISVLAVT
-406 RGEQIFRDD
+406 RGDQVYRDD
-415 LRSVSLRAG
+415 LRSVSLRTG
-424 DTLALHSNWRDLSL
+424 DTLVLHSSWRALQDVS
-438 AAEDKD
+438 EDKD

-449 DIPKEE
+449 DIPREE
-455 QRPGKIWQ
+455 QRPNKIWQ
-463 AVGFFVLAK
+463 AVVFFLLAK
-472 CLALFTQLDLSVAM
+472 GLALFTNLDLSIAM
-486 MTGAIGMLLTGVLNM
+486 MTGAVGMLLTGVLNM
-501 DEAYKAINWKT
+501 DEAFKAINWKT

-533 WVAQVVLQ
+533 WVAQEVLLHLGHASPWVLQ
-541 HLGNASPYILQ
+541 T
-552 ASLAILTLLFS
+552 SLAILTLLFS

-620 GGYRGKDFLRV
+620 GDYSGRDFLRAGV
-631 GIPLT
+631 PLT
-636 LLVLVVTLVVINL
+636 FIVLIITMVVINL
-649 MFR
+649 MYR

>member
-1 MLARLYCG
+1 MAL
-9 DIYRDATTP
+9 
-18 REAFTAHFQ
+18 
-27 RPFSTAP
+27 
-34 AECQL
+34 
-39 VEMSLTPDMILVL
+39 SLTPEMILVL
-52 GLVAFTMLM
+52 GLVGFTMLM

-74 LVVVTIGLTGLI
+74 LVVVVIGLTGLI
-86 PSERVF
+86 PSDRVF

-122 ARFVMKMAR
+122 ANFVMRMAR

-138 LVINMVAS
+138 VVINLVAS
-146 LFSAIIP
+146 LFSAVIP

-164 SSRLSARTGVPLSRL
+164 SSRLAARTGVPLSRL

-204 NDLIASANA
+204 NDLIASANV

-218 AHTIPRFGLFS
+218 AHTIPKFGLFS
-229 VTPVGLTLAVIGV
+229 VTPIGLTLALLGV
-242 LYFYFFGRKLLP
+242 GYFYFFGRKLLP
-254 GHEDQRL
+254 GHEDERL

-275 YGIGGETAEL
+275 YGIVGETAEL

-296 SIGEVEQLHDA
+296 SIGEVEQLHGA

-312 IKSGNDARMAP
+312 IRSGNDARMAP

-376 VIPPSSRFIKQKIGE
+376 VIPPVSRFIRHTVGE
-391 LRLRKRFGISVLAVT
+391 LRLRKRFGISVLAVN
-406 RGEQIFRDD
+406 RGDQVFRDD
-415 LRSVSLRAG
+415 VRAVSLRAG
-424 DTLALHSNWRDLSL
+424 DTVVLHSNWRDLSL
-438 AAEDKD
+438 AAEDRD

-449 DIPKEE
+449 DIPKEQ

-472 CLALFTQLDLSVAM
+472 CLALFTNLDLSVAM
-486 MTGAIGMLLTGVLNM
+486 MTGAIGMLLSGVLNM

-521 LGWSMDSTGTAA
+521 LGWSMDATGTAA
-533 WVAQVVLQ
+533 WIAQVVLD
-541 HLGNASPYILQ
+541 HLGSASPWLLQ
-552 ASLAILTLLFS
+552 LCLAVLTLLFS

-569 GATVMMVPV
+569 GATVMMVPI

-620 GGYRGKDFLRV
+620 GGYKGKDFLRV
-631 GIPLT
+631 GLPLT
-636 LLVLVVTLVVINL
+636 LLVLIATLVAINL
-649 MFR
+649 LFH

>member
-1 MLARLYCG
+1 MGL
-9 DIYRDATTP
+9 T
-18 REAFTAHFQ
+18 
-27 RPFSTAP
+27 
-34 AECQL
+34 
-39 VEMSLTPDMILVL
+39 LTPEMILVL
-52 GLVAFTMLM
+52 GLVGFTMLM

-74 LVVVTIGLTGLI
+74 LVVVAIGLTGLI
-86 PSERVF
+86 PSDRVF

-113 DRAGVLNLT
+113 DRAGVLSLT
-122 ARFVMKMAR
+122 ARFVMRMAS
-131 GMESRLG
+131 GVESRLG
-138 LVINMVAS
+138 VVINIVAS
-146 LFSAIIP
+146 LFSAVIP

-204 NDLIASANA
+204 NDLIASANV

-218 AHTIPRFGLFS
+218 AHTIPKFGLFS
-229 VTPVGLTLAVIGV
+229 VTPIGLTLALVGV
-242 LYFYFFGRKLLP
+242 AYFYFFGRKLLP
-254 GHEDQRL
+254 GHEDERL

-296 SIGEVEQLHDA
+296 SIGEAESLYEA

-312 IKSGNDARMAP
+312 IKSGNDSRMAP

-340 REQLNQFAN
+340 REQLSQFAN

-361 LGELFNPTRAGISEV
+361 LGELFNPSRAGISEV
-376 VIPPSSRFIKQKIGE
+376 VIPPSSRFIKQTVGE

-406 RGEQIFRDD
+406 RGDHVFRDD
-415 LRSVSLRAG
+415 VRGVSLRAG
-424 DTLALHSNWRDLSL
+424 DTVVLHSNWRDLAL

-472 CLALFTQLDLSVAM
+472 CLALFTNLDLSVAM

-521 LGWSMDSTGTAA
+521 LGWSMDATGTAA
-533 WVAQVVLQ
+533 WIAQEVLA
-541 HLGNASPYILQ
+541 HLGGAAPWLLQ
-552 ASLAILTLLFS
+552 LCLAVLTLLFS

-569 GATVMMVPV
+569 GATVMMVPI

-620 GGYRGKDFLRV
+620 GGYRGKDFIRV
-631 GIPLT
+631 GAPLT
-636 LLVLVVTLVVINL
+636 VLVLVVTLVAINL
-649 MFR
+649 MFH

>member
-1 MLARLYCG
+1 VGL
-9 DIYRDATTP
+9 
-18 REAFTAHFQ
+18 
-27 RPFSTAP
+27 
-34 AECQL
+34 
-39 VEMSLTPDMILVL
+39 SLTPEMVLVL
-52 GLVAFTMLM
+52 GLVGFTMLM

-74 LVVVTIGLTGLI
+74 LVVVVIGLTGLI
-86 PSERVF
+86 PSDRVF

-98 AVIAIIAIMIMGEGL
+98 AVIAIMAIMIMGEGL

-122 ARFVMKMAR
+122 ARFVMRMAR
-131 GMESRLG
+131 GVESRLG
-138 LVINMVAS
+138 VVINLVAS
-146 LFSAIIP
+146 LFSAVIP

-204 NDLIASANA
+204 NDLIASANV

-218 AHTIPRFGLFS
+218 AHTIPKFGLFS
-229 VTPVGLTLAVIGV
+229 VTPIGLALALLGV
-242 LYFYFFGRKLLP
+242 AYFYFFGRKLLP
-254 GHEDQRL
+254 GHEDERL

-296 SIGEVEQLHDA
+296 SIGEVEQLHGA

-340 REQLNQFAN
+340 RDQLTQFAN

-376 VIPPSSRFIKQKIGE
+376 VIPPVSRFIKHTVGE
-391 LRLRKRFGISVLAVT
+391 LRLRKRFGISVLAVN
-406 RGEQIFRDD
+406 RGDQVFRDD
-415 LRSVSLRAG
+415 VRGVNLRAG
-424 DTLALHSNWRDLSL
+424 DTVVLHSNWRDLAL
-438 AAEDKD
+438 ASEDKD

-472 CLALFTQLDLSVAM
+472 CLALFTNLDLSVAM
-486 MTGAIGMLLTGVLNM
+486 MTGAIGMLLSGVLNM
-501 DEAYKAINWKT
+501 DEAYRAINWKT

-521 LGWSMDSTGTAA
+521 LGWSMDATGTAA
-533 WVAQVVLQ
+533 WIAQVVLQ
-541 HLGNASPYILQ
+541 HLGGASPWVLQ
-552 ASLAILTLLFS
+552 ACLAILTLLFS

-569 GATVMMVPV
+569 GATVMMVPI

-614 MMVTGP
+614 MMITGP

-631 GIPLT
+631 GAPLT
-636 LLVLVVTLVVINL
+636 VLVLVVTLIAINL
-649 MFR
+649 MFH

>member
-1 MLARLYCG
+1 
-9 DIYRDATTP
+9 
-18 REAFTAHFQ
+18 
-27 RPFSTAP
+27 
-34 AECQL
+34 
-39 VEMSLTPDMILVL
+39 MIRVL
-52 GLVAFTMLM
+52 GLVGFTMLM

-74 LVVVTIGLTGLI
+74 LVVVVIGLTGLI
-86 PSERVF
+86 PSDRVF

-98 AVIAIIAIMIMGEGL
+98 AVIAIIAIMIMGAGL
-113 DRAGVLNLT
+113 DRAGVLSLT
-122 ARFVMKMAR
+122 ASFVMRMAR
-131 GMESRLG
+131 GKESRLG
-138 LVINMVAS
+138 VVINSVTS
-146 LFSAIIP
+146 LFSAVIP

-164 SSRLSARTGVPLSRL
+164 TSRLSARTGVPISRL
-179 LLPMAF
+179 LLPMGF

-218 AHTIPRFGLFS
+218 AHTIPKFGLFS
-229 VTPVGLTLAVIGV
+229 VTPVGLVLALLGIG
-242 LYFYFFGRKLLP
+242 YFWLFTRKLLP
-254 GHEDQRL
+254 EREDERL

-296 SIGEVEQLHDA
+296 SIGEVEQLHGA

-323 PADHVIWVG
+323 PVDYVIWVG
-332 SVLGVLGP
+332 SVLGVLAP
-340 REQLNQFAN
+340 REEINRFAN
-349 NQLCRLSTRMRQ
+349 NQLCKVSPRMRQ
-361 LGELFNPTRAGISEV
+361 LGELFNPTRAGISEAV
-376 VIPPSSRFIKQKIGE
+376 LPPSSRFLKQNVGD
-391 LRLRKRFGISVLAVT
+391 LRLRKRYGISVLAIN
-406 RGEQIFRDD
+406 RGDQVFRDD
-415 LRSVSLRAG
+415 VRGVNLRAG
-424 DTLALHSNWRDLSL
+424 DTLVLHSSWRDLAL

-463 AVGFFVLAK
+463 AVGFFLLAK
-472 CLALFTQLDLSVAM
+472 CLALFTHLDLSVAM

-501 DEAYKAINWKT
+501 DEAYKAVNWKT

-521 LGWSMDSTGTAA
+521 LGWSMDATGTAA
-533 WVAQVVLQ
+533 WLAQEVLDK
-541 HLGNASPYILQ
+541 LGGASPWILQ
-552 ASLAILTLLFS
+552 ACLAMLTLLFS

-569 GATVMMVPV
+569 GATVMMVPI

-614 MMVTGP
+614 MMVAGP

-631 GIPLT
+631 GVPLT
-636 LLVLVVTLVVINL
+636 LAMLVTTLVVINL
-649 MFR
+649 LFR

>member
-1 MLARLYCG
+1 MGL
-9 DIYRDATTP
+9 
-18 REAFTAHFQ
+18 
-27 RPFSTAP
+27 
-34 AECQL
+34 
-39 VEMSLTPDMILVL
+39 SLTPEMILVL
-52 GLVAFTMLM
+52 GLVGFTMLM

-74 LVVVTIGLTGLI
+74 LVVVVIGLTGLL
-86 PSERVF
+86 PSDRVF

-98 AVIAIIAIMIMGEGL
+98 AVIAIMAIMIMGEGL

-122 ARFVMKMAR
+122 ANFVMRMAR

-138 LVINMVAS
+138 LVINMVTS
-146 LFSAIIP
+146 LFSAVIP

-185 CILTATNTT
+185 CILAATNTT

-204 NDLIASANA
+204 NDLIASANV

-218 AHTIPRFGLFS
+218 AHTIPKFGLFS
-229 VTPVGLTLAVIGV
+229 VTPIGLALALVGV
-242 LYFYFFGRKLLP
+242 LYFYLFGRKLLP
-254 GHEDQRL
+254 GHEDERQ

-296 SIGEVEQLHDA
+296 SIGEAEQLHDA

-312 IKSGNDARMAP
+312 IRSGNDSRMAP
-323 PADHVIWVG
+323 PVDHVIWVG

-340 REQLNQFAN
+340 REQLTQFAN

-376 VIPPSSRFIKQKIGE
+376 VIPPSSRFIKQTVAE
-391 LRLRKRFGISVLAVT
+391 LRLRKRFGISVLAIT
-406 RGEQIFRDD
+406 RGEQVFRDD
-415 LRSVSLRAG
+415 VREVSLRAG
-424 DTLALHSNWRDLSL
+424 DTVVLHSNWRDLAL

-463 AVGFFVLAK
+463 AVGFFVMAK
-472 CLALFTQLDLSVAM
+472 CLALFTNLDLSVAM

-521 LGWSMDSTGTAA
+521 LGWSMDATGTAA
-533 WVAQVVLQ
+533 WIAQEVLQ
-541 HLGNASPYILQ
+541 YLGQASPWVLQ
-552 ASLAILTLLFS
+552 ASLAVLTLLFS

-569 GATVMMVPV
+569 GATVMMVPI

-620 GGYRGKDFLRV
+620 GGYRSKDFLRV
-631 GIPLT
+631 GAPLT
-636 LLVLVVTLVVINL
+636 LVVLVVTLIGINL

>member
-1 MLARLYCG
+1 MGL
-9 DIYRDATTP
+9 
-18 REAFTAHFQ
+18 
-27 RPFSTAP
+27 
-34 AECQL
+34 
-39 VEMSLTPDMILVL
+39 SLTPEMILVL

-74 LVVVTIGLTGLI
+74 LVVVVIGLTGLI
-86 PSERVF
+86 PSDRVF

-113 DRAGVLNLT
+113 DRAGVLSLT
-122 ARFVMKMAR
+122 ARFVMRMAS
-131 GMESRLG
+131 GVESRLG
-138 LVINMVAS
+138 MVINMVAS
-146 LFSAIIP
+146 LFSAVIP

-204 NDLIASANA
+204 NDLIASANV

-218 AHTIPRFGLFS
+218 AHTIPKFGLFS
-229 VTPVGLTLAVIGV
+229 VTPIGLTLAVVGV
-242 LYFYFFGRKLLP
+242 AYFYFFGRKLLP
-254 GHEDQRL
+254 GHEDERL

-296 SIGEVEQLHDA
+296 SIGEAESLYEA

-340 REQLNQFAN
+340 REQLSQFAN

-361 LGELFNPTRAGISEV
+361 LGELFNPSRAGISEV
-376 VIPPSSRFIKQKIGE
+376 VIPPSSRFIKQTVGE

-406 RGEQIFRDD
+406 RGDHVYRDD
-415 LRSVSLRAG
+415 VRALSLRAG
-424 DTLALHSNWRDLSL
+424 DTVVLHSNWRDLSL

-472 CLALFTQLDLSVAM
+472 CLALFTNLDLSVAM

-501 DEAYKAINWKT
+501 DEAYKAVNWKT

-521 LGWSMDSTGTAA
+521 LGWSMDATGTAA
-533 WVAQVVLQ
+533 WIAQEVLAHLGGAAPWVLQ
-541 HLGNASPYILQ
+541 LC
-552 ASLAILTLLFS
+552 LAVLTLLFS

-569 GATVMMVPV
+569 GATVMMVPI

-631 GIPLT
+631 GAPLT
-636 LLVLVVTLVVINL
+636 VLVLVVTLVAINL
-649 MFR
+649 MFH

>member
-1 MLARLYCG
+1 MG
-9 DIYRDATTP
+9 P
-18 REAFTAHFQ
+18 
-27 RPFSTAP
+27 
-34 AECQL
+34 
-39 VEMSLTPDMILVL
+39 SLTPEMIMVL
-52 GLVAFTMLM
+52 GLVGFTMLM

-74 LVVVTIGLTGLI
+74 LVVVAIGLTGLI
-86 PSERVF
+86 PSDRVF

-122 ARFVMKMAR
+122 ARFVMRMAR
-131 GMESRLG
+131 GVESRLG
-138 LVINMVAS
+138 LVINLVAS
-146 LFSAIIP
+146 LFSAVIP

-164 SSRLSARTGVPLSRL
+164 SSRLSARTGVPISRL

-213 NLPPG
+213 NLLPG
-218 AHTIPRFGLFS
+218 AHTIPKFGLFS
-229 VTPVGLTLAVIGV
+229 VTPVGLALSLVGV

-254 GHEDQRL
+254 GHEDERL

-296 SIGEVEQLHDA
+296 SIGEVEQLYDA

-312 IKSGNDARMAP
+312 IKSGNEARMAP

-340 REQLNQFAN
+340 REQLTRFAN
-349 NQLCRLSTRMRQ
+349 NQLCRLSTHMRQ

-376 VIPPSSRFIKQKIGE
+376 VIPPVSRFIKQTVGD

-406 RGEQIFRDD
+406 RGEQVFRDD
-415 LRSVSLRAG
+415 VRGVSLRAG
-424 DTLALHSNWRDLSL
+424 DTLVLHSNWRDLSL

-472 CLALFTQLDLSVAM
+472 CLALFTHLDLSVAM

-521 LGWSMDSTGTAA
+521 LGWSMDATGTAA
-533 WVAQVVLQ
+533 WIAQQVLQ
-541 HLGNASPYILQ
+541 HMGTSSHWLLQ
-552 ASLAILTLLFS
+552 ACLAILTLLFS

-569 GATVMMVPV
+569 GATVMMVPI

-631 GIPLT
+631 GLPLT
-636 LLVLVVTLVVINL
+636 LVVLVVTLIAINL

>member
-1 MLARLYCG
+1 MAL
-9 DIYRDATTP
+9 T
-18 REAFTAHFQ
+18 
-27 RPFSTAP
+27 
-34 AECQL
+34 
-39 VEMSLTPDMILVL
+39 LTPEMILVL
-52 GLVAFTMLM
+52 GLVCFTMLM

-74 LVVVTIGLTGLI
+74 LVVVVIGLTGLI
-86 PSERVF
+86 PSDRVF

-98 AVIAIIAIMIMGEGL
+98 AVIAIIAIMIMGAGL
-113 DRAGVLNLT
+113 DRAGVLALT
-122 ARFVMKMAR
+122 AQFVMRMAR
-131 GMESRLG
+131 GKESRLG
-138 LVINMVAS
+138 LVINAVTS
-146 LFSAIIP
+146 LFSAVIP

-164 SSRLSARTGVPLSRL
+164 TSRLSARTGVPISRL

-218 AHTIPRFGLFS
+218 AQTVPKFGLFS
-229 VTPVGLTLAVIGV
+229 VTPVGLALAVAGV
-242 LYFYFFGRKLLP
+242 LFFYFYTNKLLP
-254 GHEDQRL
+254 EREDERQ

-275 YGIGGETAEL
+275 YGIVGETAEL

-296 SIGEVEQLHDA
+296 SIGEVEQLHGA

-312 IKSGNDARMAP
+312 IKSGNEARMAP

-340 REQLNQFAN
+340 REQLNRFAN

-361 LGELFNPTRAGISEV
+361 LTELFNPTRAGISEV
-376 VIPPSSRFIKQKIGE
+376 VIPPVSRFIKHTIGE
-391 LRLRKRFGISVLAVT
+391 LRLRKRFGISVLAVN
-406 RGEQIFRDD
+406 RGEQVLRDD
-415 LRSVSLRAG
+415 VRAVTLRAG
-424 DTLALHSNWRDLSL
+424 DTVVVHSTWRDLSL
-438 AAEDKD
+438 ASEDRD

-472 CLALFTQLDLSVAM
+472 CLALFTHLDLSVAM

-533 WVAQVVLQ
+533 WVAQEVLL
-541 HLGNASPYILQ
+541 HLGHASPWILQ
-552 ASLAILTLLFS
+552 LSLALLTLMFS

-590 SAYALIVAVSSSN
+590 SAYALVVAVSSSN

-620 GGYRGKDFLRV
+620 GDYSSRDFLRAGV
-631 GIPLT
+631 PLT
-636 LLVLVVTLVVINL
+636 FIVLVITLVAINL
-649 MFR
+649 MYR

>member
-1 MLARLYCG
+1 
-9 DIYRDATTP
+9 
-18 REAFTAHFQ
+18 
-27 RPFSTAP
+27 
-34 AECQL
+34 
-39 VEMSLTPDMILVL
+39 MILVL
-52 GLVAFTMLM
+52 GLVGFTMLM

-74 LVVVTIGLTGLI
+74 LVVVVIGLTGLL
-86 PSERVF
+86 PSDRVF

-98 AVIAIIAIMIMGEGL
+98 AVIAIMAIMIMGEGL
-113 DRAGVLNLT
+113 DRAGVLALT
-122 ARFVMKMAR
+122 ANFVMRMAR
-131 GMESRLG
+131 GVESRLG
-138 LVINMVAS
+138 LVINVVTS
-146 LFSAIIP
+146 LFSAVIP

-204 NDLIASANA
+204 NDLIASANV

-218 AHTIPRFGLFS
+218 AHTIPKFGLFS
-229 VTPVGLTLAVIGV
+229 VTPVGLALALIGV
-242 LYFYFFGRKLLP
+242 LYFYLFGRKLLP
-254 GHEDQRL
+254 AREDDRL

-296 SIGEVEQLHDA
+296 SIGEAEQLHDA

-312 IKSGNDARMAP
+312 IKSNNDARMAP

-340 REQLNQFAN
+340 REQLAQFAN
-349 NQLCRLSTRMRQ
+349 NQLCRLSSRMRQ
-361 LGELFNPTRAGISEV
+361 LGELFNASRAGISEV
-376 VIPPSSRFIKQKIGE
+376 VIPPSSRFIKQTVGD
-391 LRLRKRFGISVLAVT
+391 LRLRKRFGISVLAVY
-406 RGEQIFRDD
+406 RGDQAFNDD
-415 LRSVSLRAG
+415 VRGVNLRAG
-424 DTLALHSNWRDLSL
+424 DTLVLHSNWRDLAL
-438 AAEDKD
+438 AAEDRD
-444 LVVVT
+444 LVIVT

-455 QRPGKIWQ
+455 QRPGKIWH

-472 CLALFTQLDLSVAM
+472 CLALFTNLDLSVAM

-521 LGWSMDSTGTAA
+521 LGWSMDATGTAA
-533 WVAQVVLQ
+533 WLAQEMLQ
-541 HLGNASPYILQ
+541 QLGHAAPWILQ
-552 ASLAILTLLFS
+552 ASLAVLTLLFS

-569 GATVMMVPV
+569 GATVMMVPI
-578 AISVAVATGGNP
+578 AISVAIATGGNP

-620 GGYRGKDFLRV
+620 GGYRAKDFLRV

-636 LLVLVVTLVVINL
+636 LAMLLVTLVAINL
-649 MFR
+649 LFR

>member
-1 MLARLYCG
+1 MGLSLS
-9 DIYRDATTP
+9 P
-18 REAFTAHFQ
+18 
-27 RPFSTAP
+27 
-34 AECQL
+34 
-39 VEMSLTPDMILVL
+39 EMIMVL
-52 GLVAFTMLM
+52 CLLAFTMVM

-74 LVVVTIGLTGLI
+74 LVVVVIGLTGLI
-86 PSERVF
+86 PPERVF

-98 AVIAIIAIMIMGEGL
+98 AVIAIIAIMIMGAGL
-113 DRAGVLNLT
+113 DRAGVLNL
-122 ARFVMKMAR
+122 AAQFVVRLSR
-131 GMESRLG
+131 GAESRLG
-138 LVINMVAS
+138 VVINVVAS
-146 LFSAIIP
+146 MFSALIP

-164 SSRLSARTGVPLSRL
+164 TSRLSARTGVPISRL
-179 LLPMAF
+179 LLPMSF

-194 LIANSPLIVL
+194 LIANSPLIIL
-204 NDLIASANA
+204 NDLIASANL

-218 AHTIPRFGLFS
+218 AHTIPKFGLFS
-229 VTPVGLTLAVIGV
+229 VTPIGLALAVVGV
-242 LYFYFFGRKLLP
+242 AYFYFFGRRLLP
-254 GHEDQRL
+254 GHEDERL

-275 YGIGGETAEL
+275 YGIAGDTAEL

-296 SIGEVEQLHDA
+296 SIGEAEQLHDA

-312 IKSGNDARMAP
+312 IKSGNESRMAP

-349 NQLCRLSTRMRQ
+349 NQLCRVSTRMRQ

-376 VIPPSSRFIKQKIGE
+376 VIPPVSRFIKQTVGE
-391 LRLRKRFGISVLAVT
+391 LRLRKRFGISVLAIN
-406 RGEQIFRDD
+406 RGDQVFRDD
-415 LRSVSLRAG
+415 VRGVSLRAG
-424 DTLALHSNWRDLSL
+424 DTLVLHSNWRDLEL
-438 AAEDKD
+438 TAEDKD

-449 DIPKEE
+449 DIPKEQ

-463 AVGFFVLAK
+463 AVGFFLMAQG
-472 CLALFTQLDLSVAM
+472 LALFTNLDLSVSM
-486 MTGAIGMLLTGVLNM
+486 MTGAVAMLLTGVLNM
-501 DEAYKAINWKT
+501 DEAYRAVNWKT
-512 IFVTACLIP
+512 IFVIACLIP
-521 LGWSMDSTGTAA
+521 LGWSMDATGTAA
-533 WVAQVVLQ
+533 WLAQEVLKHLGGAAPWVLQ
-541 HLGNASPYILQ
+541 AC
-552 ASLAILTLLFS
+552 LAILALLFS

-569 GATVMMVPV
+569 GATVMMVPI

-614 MMVTGP
+614 MMITGP

-631 GIPLT
+631 GAPLT
-636 LLVLVVTLVVINL
+636 LLILATTLIVINL

>member
-1 MLARLYCG
+1 MGL
-9 DIYRDATTP
+9 
-18 REAFTAHFQ
+18 
-27 RPFSTAP
+27 
-34 AECQL
+34 
-39 VEMSLTPDMILVL
+39 SLTPEMILVL
-52 GLVAFTMLM
+52 GLVGFTMIM

-74 LVVVTIGLTGLI
+74 LVVVVIGLTGLI
-86 PSERVF
+86 PSDRVF

-122 ARFVMKMAR
+122 ANFVMRMAR
-131 GMESRLG
+131 GAESRLG
-138 LVINMVAS
+138 LVINLVAS
-146 LFSAIIP
+146 LFSAVIP

-204 NDLIASANA
+204 NDLIASANL

-218 AHTIPRFGLFS
+218 AHTIPKFGLFS
-229 VTPVGLTLAVIGV
+229 VTPVGLTLALVGV
-242 LYFYFFGRKLLP
+242 AYFYFLGRKLLP
-254 GHEDQRL
+254 GHEDERL

-270 YFAET
+270 YFAEI
-275 YGIGGETAEL
+275 YGISGDTAEL

-296 SIGEVEQLHDA
+296 SIGEAEQLHNA

-332 SVLGVLGP
+332 SILGVLGP
-340 REQLNQFAN
+340 QEQLSQFAN

-376 VIPPSSRFIKQKIGE
+376 VIPPVSRFIKHTVAE

-406 RGEQIFRDD
+406 RGDQVFRDD
-415 LRSVSLRAG
+415 VRGVSLQAG
-424 DTLALHSNWRDLSL
+424 DTVVLHSNWRDLAL

-449 DIPKEE
+449 DIPKEQ

-463 AVGFFVLAK
+463 AVGFFLLAK
-472 CLALFTQLDLSVAM
+472 CLALFTNLDLSVAM

-501 DEAYKAINWKT
+501 DEGYKAINWKT

-521 LGWSMDSTGTAA
+521 LGWSMDATGTAA
-533 WVAQVVLQ
+533 WIAQEVLVHLGSTAPWVLQ
-541 HLGNASPYILQ
+541 LC
-552 ASLAILTLLFS
+552 LAVLTLLFS
-563 QVMSNV
+563 QMMSNV
-569 GATVMMVPV
+569 GATVMMVPI

-590 SAYALIVAVSSSN
+590 AAYALIVAVSSSN
-603 TFLLSSGHPAL
+603 TFLLSAGHPAL

-620 GGYRGKDFLRV
+620 GGYKGKDFLRV
-631 GIPLT
+631 GAPLT
-636 LLVLVVTLVVINL
+636 LVVLVVTLVVVNL

>member
-1 MLARLYCG
+1 MGL
-9 DIYRDATTP
+9 
-18 REAFTAHFQ
+18 
-27 RPFSTAP
+27 
-34 AECQL
+34 
-39 VEMSLTPDMILVL
+39 SLTPEMILVL
-52 GLVAFTMLM
+52 GLVGFTMLM

-74 LVVVTIGLTGLI
+74 LVVVVIGLTGLL
-86 PSERVF
+86 PPDRVF

-98 AVIAIIAIMIMGEGL
+98 AVIAIIAIMIMGAGL

-122 ARFVMKMAR
+122 AHFVVRMSR
-131 GMESRLG
+131 GAESRLSV
-138 LVINMVAS
+138 VINMVAS
-146 LFSAIIP
+146 AFSSVIP

-185 CILTATNTT
+185 CILAATNTT
-194 LIANSPLIVL
+194 LIANSSLIVL
-204 NDLIASANA
+204 NDLIASANV

-218 AHTIPRFGLFS
+218 AHTIPKFGLFS
-229 VTPVGLTLAVIGV
+229 VTPVGLALALVGIA
-242 LYFYFFGRKLLP
+242 YFYFFGRKLLP
-254 GHEDQRL
+254 GHEDERL

-296 SIGEVEQLHDA
+296 SIGEVEQLHEA

-332 SVLGVLGP
+332 SILGVLGP
-340 REQLNQFAN
+340 RDQLNQFAN
-349 NQLCRLSTRMRQ
+349 NQLCRLSPRMRQ

-376 VIPPSSRFIKQKIGE
+376 VIPPSSRFIKQSVKE

-406 RGEQIFRDD
+406 RGDQVFRDD
-415 LRSVSLRAG
+415 VRGVSLRAG
-424 DTLALHSNWRDLSL
+424 DTVVLHSNWRDLAL

-449 DIPKEE
+449 DIPKDE

-463 AVGFFVLAK
+463 AVGFFMMAQG
-472 CLALFTQLDLSVAM
+472 LALFTNLDLSISM
-486 MTGAIGMLLTGVLNM
+486 MAGAIAMLLSGVLNM
-501 DEAYKAINWKT
+501 DEAYRAVNWKT
-512 IFVTACLIP
+512 VFVIACLIP
-521 LGWSMDSTGTAA
+521 LGWSMDATGTAA
-533 WVAQVVLQ
+533 WIAQEVLQ
-541 HLGNASPYILQ
+541 HLGGAAPWVLQ
-552 ASLAILTLLFS
+552 LCLAVLTLLFS

-590 SAYALIVAVSSSN
+590 SAYALVVAVSSSN

-614 MMVTGP
+614 MMITGP
-620 GGYRGKDFLRV
+620 GGYKGKDFLRV
-631 GIPLT
+631 GAPLT
-636 LLVLVVTLVVINL
+636 VLVLVVTLLAINL
-649 MFR
+649 MFH

>member
-1 MLARLYCG
+1 MGL
-9 DIYRDATTP
+9 T
-18 REAFTAHFQ
+18 
-27 RPFSTAP
+27 
-34 AECQL
+34 
-39 VEMSLTPDMILVL
+39 LTPEMILVL
-52 GLVAFTMLM
+52 ALVGFTMLM

-74 LVVVTIGLTGLI
+74 LVVVVIGLTGLI
-86 PSERVF
+86 PSDRVF

-98 AVIAIIAIMIMGEGL
+98 AVIAIIAIMIMGAGL
-113 DRAGVLNLT
+113 DRAGVLALT
-122 ARFVMKMAR
+122 ANFVMRMAR

-138 LVINMVAS
+138 VVINAVTS
-146 LFSAIIP
+146 LFSAVIP

-164 SSRLSARTGVPLSRL
+164 ISRLSARTGVPISRL

-194 LIANSPLIVL
+194 LIANSPLIIL
-204 NDLIASANA
+204 NDLIASANN

-218 AHTIPRFGLFS
+218 AHTIPKFGLFS
-229 VTPVGLTLAVIGV
+229 VTPVGLALAVLGV
-242 LYFYFFGRKLLP
+242 AFFYFFTRKLLP
-254 GHEDQRL
+254 EREDERL

-270 YFAET
+270 YFADT
-275 YGIGGETAEL
+275 YGIVGETAEL

-296 SIGEVEQLHDA
+296 SIGEVEQLREA

-323 PADHVIWVG
+323 PVDQVIWVG

-340 REQLNQFAN
+340 REQLAQFAN
-349 NQLCRLSTRMRQ
+349 NQLCKLSPRMRQ
-361 LGELFNPTRAGISEV
+361 LAELFNPTRAGISEA
-376 VIPPSSRFIKQKIGE
+376 VIPPSSRFIKQTIGE
-391 LRLRKRFGISVLAVT
+391 LRLRKRYGISVLAVH
-406 RGEQIFRDD
+406 RGDQVLRDD
-415 LRSVSLRAG
+415 VRSISLRPG
-424 DTLALHSNWRDLSL
+424 DTLVLHSSWREL
-438 AAEDKD
+438 AQTTEDKD

-455 QRPGKIWQ
+455 QRPGKIWH
-463 AVGFFVLAK
+463 AVGFFLLDK
-472 CLALFTQLDLSVAM
+472 GLALFTNLDLSVAM

-521 LGWSMDSTGTAA
+521 LGWSMDATGTAA
-533 WVAQVVLQ
+533 WLAQEVLAYLGHAAPWVLQ
-541 HLGNASPYILQ
+541 L
-552 ASLAILTLLFS
+552 SLAILTLLFS

-569 GATVMMVPV
+569 GATVMMVPI

-603 TFLLSSGHPAL
+603 TFLLTSGHPAL
-614 MMVTGP
+614 MMVAGP

-631 GIPLT
+631 GVPLT
-636 LLVLVVTLVVINL
+636 LAVLLVTMLVINL